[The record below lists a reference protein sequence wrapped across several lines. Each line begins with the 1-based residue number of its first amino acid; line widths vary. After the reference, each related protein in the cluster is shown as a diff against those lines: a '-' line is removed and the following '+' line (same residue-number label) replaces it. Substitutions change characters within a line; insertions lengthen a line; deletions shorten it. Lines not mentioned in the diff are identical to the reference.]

1 MKEETTTWNQE
12 RIEWTLKKRLWLVLP
27 ITKWRTLL
35 MGTTVMVVFLFF
47 TKPSVVIY
55 LNCRTYPDSFSK
67 TDKLALQKRAKY
79 FCIKGAN
86 LYYVGGFSS
95 KFTAL
100 VTESYKNYIHWSLLL
115 SYHYIIT
122 DDKNTERLVVRRLVT
137 MSTYCCQ
144 SA

>member
-47 TKPSVVIY
+47 YETVRSYI
-55 LNCRTYPDSFSK
+55 SQ
-67 TDKLALQKRAKY
+67 LQNISRQFFEDRQASSAKY

-115 SYHYIIT
+115 SYHYIIQMIRIQ
-122 DDKNTERLVVRRLVT
+122 KGWL
-137 MSTYCCQ
+137 
-144 SA
+144 